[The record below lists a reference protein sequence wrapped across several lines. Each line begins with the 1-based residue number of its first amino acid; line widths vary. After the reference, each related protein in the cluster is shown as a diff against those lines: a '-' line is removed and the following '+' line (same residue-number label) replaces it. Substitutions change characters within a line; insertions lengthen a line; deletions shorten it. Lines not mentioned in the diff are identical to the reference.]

1 MEKILNVKTFLLLM
15 HGKLWL
21 SEIWFLL
28 YFIGLIWLNAFPLN
42 KNLFRFLDSFKRSQ
56 VTTKQFEIRY
66 FKTNLLVFHEQED
79 LKGPKTLKTKF
90 LPRVYN

>member
-15 HGKLWL
+15 HGILWL

-42 KNLFRFLDSFKRSQ
+42 KNLFRFLDWSQ

-79 LKGPKTLKTKF
+79 LKGPKTL
-90 LPRVYN
+90 